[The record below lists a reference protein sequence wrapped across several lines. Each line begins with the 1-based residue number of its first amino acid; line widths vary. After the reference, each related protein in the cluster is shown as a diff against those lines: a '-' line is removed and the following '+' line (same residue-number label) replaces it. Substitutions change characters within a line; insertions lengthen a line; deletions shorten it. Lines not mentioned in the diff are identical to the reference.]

1 MPFFHCL
8 RQGCTRNMKRLIIE
22 NSLMSV
28 SFYSV
33 AFVFKN
39 ILKKVLILIYLLTK
53 YIFKKHDNINHIRIN
68 LRNIFH
74 LKTVLLTMI
83 MIYSLIHALLR
94 KMRDM
99 TLV

>member
-1 MPFFHCL
+1 
-8 RQGCTRNMKRLIIE
+8 
-22 NSLMSV
+22 MSV

-53 YIFKKHDNINHIRIN
+53 YIFKKHHNINHIRIN

-74 LKTVLLTMI
+74 LKSTVLLTMI

-99 TLV
+99 TLALHPFHVEKQRINLEDKN

>member
-1 MPFFHCL
+1 
-8 RQGCTRNMKRLIIE
+8 MKRLIIE